1 MGHARDSHHDYVE
14 LWVIFEHPADYPDGY
29 IVRRQ
34 RAMFGRHS
42 GRIWVDPIGYAYDS
56 LDAGRAALQDGLKK
70 IGRNEGEQTQ
80 IKEVWV

>member
-34 RAMFGRHS
+34 REPAQR
-42 GRIWVDPIGYAYDS
+42 
-56 LDAGRAALQDGLKK
+56 DAVRGPCQA
-70 IGRNEGEQTQ
+70 T
-80 IKEVWV
+80 